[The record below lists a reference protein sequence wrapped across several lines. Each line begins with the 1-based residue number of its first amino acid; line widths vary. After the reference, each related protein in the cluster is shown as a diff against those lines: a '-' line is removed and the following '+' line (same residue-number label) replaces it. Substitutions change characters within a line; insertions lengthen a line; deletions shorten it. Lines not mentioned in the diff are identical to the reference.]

1 MNDSNRRKRAYDP
14 FHVNSKYKSYLIPAI
29 KVVATLAVIIAA
41 ITWTSFWRPDDRRIE
56 AAISVAGL
64 VVSFICAFII
74 CVAIGEMGFVS
85 ENRERDAILRQNPA
99 GLRTKLHTTTEIL
112 ERFEESRD
120 IELLA
125 VLDGKLAYIGVR
137 TSYSKAAGYHDK
149 RYYINDDDYP
159 DPDHFADVLTEM
171 THSAREIAVV
181 SVDGK
186 SE

>member
-1 MNDSNRRKRAYDP
+1 
-14 FHVNSKYKSYLIPAI
+14 
-29 KVVATLAVIIAA
+29 
-41 ITWTSFWRPDDRRIE
+41 
-56 AAISVAGL
+56 
-64 VVSFICAFII
+64 
-74 CVAIGEMGFVS
+74 MGFVS

-159 DPDHFADVLTEM
+159 DLDHFADVLTEM